1 MLGQFQWKRVG
12 AEWRLSHDRR
22 QVGRVVPDS
31 KYPDMWRV
39 KLPGGLSDMVNLS
52 RARDAARERAGPA
65 GRATAECCR
74 KREKYREKSRGIFGP
89 VATGGDQ
96 GIGG

>member
-52 RARDAARERAGPA
+52 RARDAARERAPSRSSDCGMLQK
-65 GRATAECCR
+65 TR
-74 KREKYREKSRGIFGP
+74 KIS
-89 VATGGDQ
+89 
-96 GIGG
+96 

>member
-52 RARDAARERAGPA
+52 RARDAARERAAQQVERLRNAAETEKNIVRNQEEFSGPSPQA
-65 GRATAECCR
+65 AIRA
-74 KREKYREKSRGIFGP
+74 
-89 VATGGDQ
+89 
-96 GIGG
+96 

>member
-1 MLGQFQWKRVG
+1 MLGEFQWKRVG
-12 AEWRLSHDRR
+12 AEWRLFRGRR

-52 RARDAARERAGPA
+52 RARDAARERAVERLRFAAENEKNIVRNQGAFSGPSSL
-65 GRATAECCR
+65 TA
-74 KREKYREKSRGIFGP
+74 
-89 VATGGDQ
+89 
-96 GIGG
+96 IGA